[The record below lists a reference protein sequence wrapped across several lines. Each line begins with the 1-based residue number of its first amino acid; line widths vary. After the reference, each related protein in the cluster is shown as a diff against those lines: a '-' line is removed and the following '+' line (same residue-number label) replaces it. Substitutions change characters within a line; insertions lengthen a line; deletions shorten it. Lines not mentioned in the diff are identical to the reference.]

1 MLINANR
8 LRAEIITQYGTQTAF
23 AKAIGWHPN
32 KVSAII
38 TGKRIPTVDEVAEIS
53 ENLQLGSEAICDIFL
68 PLRNQTVTKRA
79 I

>member
-1 MLINANR
+1 MINANR
-8 LRAEIITQYGTQTAF
+8 LRAEIITQYGTQAAF

-38 TGKRIPTVDEVAEIS
+38 TGKRIPNVDEAAKIS
-53 ENLQLGSEAICDIFL
+53 ENLQLASETVCDIFL
-68 PLRNQTVTKRA
+68 PTSNRMVTKRA